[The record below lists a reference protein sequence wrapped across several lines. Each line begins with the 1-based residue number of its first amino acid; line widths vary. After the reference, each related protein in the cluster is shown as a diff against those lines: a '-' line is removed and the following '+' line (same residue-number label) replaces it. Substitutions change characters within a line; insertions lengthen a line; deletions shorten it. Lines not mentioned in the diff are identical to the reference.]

1 MSCPRNQKP
10 TTYMSEYLTVVDLV
24 PVDDEE
30 NDNDDADDADDA
42 LSL

>member
-1 MSCPRNQKP
+1 
-10 TTYMSEYLTVVDLV
+10 MSEYLTVVDLV